1 MNALNLPYLLGDLSS
16 VSYIWLTLTNQCN
29 IHCKYCFNY
38 VYRNYES
45 MPDELA
51 VSIVNKHLGHLEA
64 GKQQR
69 LHVIYFGGE
78 PTVNDRALIASID
91 CIKNHNISSQLDVL
105 TNGLIKPSV
114 LEALLLRRV
123 TYQISFDGVH
133 NSVRYF
139 KHGIKDASQ
148 ETIKC
153 IKRISQHGGQIRLR
167 STIHQNNVTN
177 MPDLI
182 TFCSQY
188 GIPSISFAPICMF
201 GDSKVNSMRQPSI
214 DEYVQSMRLAIEL
227 GDKLNINI
235 ELRGEAYFNK
245 LSTNKMKIPFVWLP
259 DGKVAMTITYASSK
273 IPGAD
278 SIIIGEYSKEHD
290 SIILNEAKIQQM
302 NRNFQMNRAKYC
314 TGCPL
319 EQTCRGLIHFTPF
332 ATNTFIE
339 ERDRYFCNL
348 AVSMSNAFPA

>member
-1 MNALNLPYLLGDLSS
+1 MLGDLSS
-16 VSYIWLTLTNQCN
+16 VSYIWLTLTNRCN

-51 VSIVNKHLGHLEA
+51 VSIVNKHLEHLQLP
-64 GKQQR
+64 KQEKF
-69 LHVIYFGGE
+69 HVIYFGGE
-78 PTVNDRALIASID
+78 PTVNDSALIASID
-91 CIKNHNISSQLDVL
+91 SIKDQNVSSQLDIL

-114 LEALLLRRV
+114 LESLLLRNV
-123 TYQISFDGVH
+123 TYQISFDGSG

-139 KHGIKDASQ
+139 KNGIKDTSDD
-148 ETIKC
+148 TIKC
-153 IKRISQHGGQIRLR
+153 INRINRHGGQIRLR
-167 STIHQNNVTN
+167 STIHQDNVTN

-188 GIPSISFAPICMF
+188 GIPFISFAPICMF
-201 GDSKVNSMRQPSI
+201 GDSELNLMRQPSI
-214 DEYVQSMRLAIEL
+214 DEYVRNMKRAIEL
-227 GDKLNINI
+227 ADKLNIDVD
-235 ELRGEAYFNK
+235 LKGEAYFKK
-245 LSTNKMKIPFVWLP
+245 LSSNKMRIPFVWLP

-290 SIILNEAKIQQM
+290 SIILNEDKMQQM
-302 NRNFQMNRAKYC
+302 NANFRMNREKYC

-319 EQTCRGLIHFTPF
+319 EETCRGLIHFTPF

-348 AVSMSNAFPA
+348 AVNMSNAFPA